1 MARNTSGSHTSATDA
16 RARARQIQEEQRR
29 KDSRRRTGVIWGS
42 VLAAVLVIGLVVAF
56 VLNRNGDDA
65 AAAGPIPAV
74 ANEQGGIELT
84 SATAL
89 AEGAGER
96 EVDPSKIEVPKQAA
110 SSQPE
115 TLPNTEPRAD
125 GEPTRIVLYA
135 DFNCVHCA
143 DFESTNGDQIEQWLE
158 QGEVTVEYRMVDYLS
173 APNNQNYSARAAN
186 AAYCVA
192 DQKPEAYNGFV
203 AALFATY
210 DEHQGKGL
218 DLSLIHI

>member
-29 KDSRRRTGVIWGS
+29 KDRRRRTGVIWGS

-135 DFNCVHCA
+135 DFN
-143 DFESTNGDQIEQWLE
+143 
-158 QGEVTVEYRMVDYLS
+158 
-173 APNNQNYSARAAN
+173 
-186 AAYCVA
+186 
-192 DQKPEAYNGFV
+192 
-203 AALFATY
+203 
-210 DEHQGKGL
+210 
-218 DLSLIHI
+218 LSLIHI

>member
-1 MARNTSGSHTSATDA
+1 MARNTSGSHTSAKDA

-29 KDSRRRTGVIWGS
+29 KDRRRRTGVIWGS

-65 AAAGPIPAV
+65 AAAGPIPAA

-84 SATAL
+84 SATGL

-96 EVDPSKIEVPKQAA
+96 EVDPSKIEVPKQAE

-115 TLPNTEPRAD
+115 TLPNTEARGD

-143 DFESTNGDQIEQWLE
+143 DFESSNAEQIEQWLGRF
-158 QGEVTVEYRMVDYLS
+158 GESLPQAIRDRFE
-173 APNNQNYSARAAN
+173 AQKAR
-186 AAYCVA
+186 
-192 DQKPEAYNGFV
+192 
-203 AALFATY
+203 FA
-210 DEHQGKGL
+210 QA
-218 DLSLIHI
+218 

>member
-84 SATAL
+84 SATGL
-89 AEGAGER
+89 AEGAGAVSYTHLTLPTNR
-96 EVDPSKIEVPKQAA
+96 EV
-110 SSQPE
+110 
-115 TLPNTEPRAD
+115 
-125 GEPTRIVLYA
+125 
-135 DFNCVHCA
+135 
-143 DFESTNGDQIEQWLE
+143 
-158 QGEVTVEYRMVDYLS
+158 
-173 APNNQNYSARAAN
+173 
-186 AAYCVA
+186 
-192 DQKPEAYNGFV
+192 
-203 AALFATY
+203 
-210 DEHQGKGL
+210 
-218 DLSLIHI
+218 